1 MSKEEEKEKF
11 STRKSRLKNT
21 VNSMGKIPPQA
32 VDLEEA
38 VLGGV
43 LLSPNEL
50 ILIADVFKP
59 EIFYSEAHQ
68 KICEAIL
75 SLHDNHKRVDILTVT
90 AEMRKLETLEMCGG
104 AYYITNL
111 TNRVAST
118 ANIEFHIRI
127 VYEKFLQR
135 EIIRLSTE
143 KINEMYNDNADP
155 FDAIVHLSNS
165 LGVLMQKTISTHEV
179 HLSSLAMDAIHDREQ
194 NPGIRENL
202 GLSTGSRHLDKAIGG
217 LQDEQLIIIGARPAM
232 GKTAVALSIAKH
244 VGMTLKA
251 PVALFSLEM
260 SASQLYTRFQ
270 TQVSEIASRKIKYND
285 LNNEEKQIL
294 FQADGELAEADI
306 YIDDTPG
313 LNIDQFRAK
322 ATIMKHKYGLKA
334 ILIDYL
340 QLMSGSK
347 GSFNR
352 EAEVSEISRKLKMV
366 AKELGIPIVA
376 LCQLSRAVET
386 RGGNKIPM
394 LSDLRDS
401 GSIEQ
406 DADTIMF
413 LWRPE
418 YYGHKDP
425 VEFRH
430 YNIDLDPKD
439 LLAIIVAKQREGET
453 MIIPL
458 MLQLSTM
465 KLTDHPAL
473 DVIPTFV
480 DTSKKDV
487 QASFFPPVEDPNK
500 YVDPEDENDPPF

>member
-1 MSKEEEKEKF
+1 MTEVKKQYNRKK
-11 STRKSRLKNT
+11 STDTGGML
-21 VNSMGKIPPQA
+21 PPQEIEM
-32 VDLEEA
+32 EE
-38 VLGGV
+38 VVMGVV
-43 LLSPNEL
+43 LLSPENL
-50 ILIADVFKP
+50 IRIIDLFKP
-59 EIFYSEAHQ
+59 EVFYSEANRLTCQ
-68 KICEAIL
+68 VML
-75 SLHDNHKRVDILTVT
+75 DLHSASRKVDMMTVVS
-90 AEMRKLETLEMCGG
+90 ELRRRGELETVGG
-104 AYYITNL
+104 AWYITNL
-111 TNRVAST
+111 TNRVANSS
-118 ANIEFHIRI
+118 NLVDHMRI
-127 VYEKFLQR
+127 VYQAYLLR
-135 EIIRLSTE
+135 EMIVLFQS
-143 KINEMYNDNADP
+143 KIHECYTGGDP
-155 FDAIVHLSNS
+155 FE
-165 LGVLMQKTISTHEV
+165 VLTSTTNYLDILQQGTMTKSEIPLHQ
-179 HLSSLAMDAIHDREQ
+179 LAMEAIKDREE
-194 NPGIRENL
+194 NPGVKENL

-244 VGMTLKA
+244 VGMTLRA

-260 SASQLYTRFQ
+260 SAKQLYTRFQ
-270 TQVSEIASRKIKYND
+270 TQVSGIASKKIKYND

-294 FQADGELAEADI
+294 FQADGDLADAPI

-366 AKELGIPIVA
+366 AKELGIPIIA

-458 MLQLSTM
+458 MLQLNTM
-465 KLTDHPAL
+465 KLSDHPAL
-473 DVIPTFV
+473 DVMPTFI
-480 DTSKKDV
+480 DTTKKDV
-487 QASFFPPVEDPNK
+487 QASFFPPIEDPNR
-500 YVDPEDENDPPF
+500 YVDPEDNEPPF

>member
-1 MSKEEEKEKF
+1 MSEDNSYKA
-11 STRKSRLKNT
+11 RKKRIQQDNR
-21 VNSMGKIPPQA
+21 GKIPPQA
-32 VDLEEA
+32 IEAEEGL
-38 VLGGV
+38 LGT
-43 LLSPNEL
+43 LLSWSTH
-50 ILIADVFKP
+50 IVMVADLLKP
-59 EIFYSEAHQ
+59 EIFYHEAH
-68 KICEAIL
+68 KIICRAMVD
-75 SLHDNHKRVDILTVT
+75 LHDNSKKVDSITVMNELRRT
-90 AEMRKLETLEMCGG
+90 GNLEMIGG
-104 AYYITNL
+104 AFYL
-111 TNRVAST
+111 TDL
-118 ANIEFHIRI
+118 IEKSVQPAHIQDHIRI
-127 VYEKFLQR
+127 VYQAYLLR
-135 EIIRLSTE
+135 EMITLFHHKMTE
-143 KINEMYNDNADP
+143 CYDGNDP
-155 FDAIVHLSNS
+155 FD
-165 LGVLMQKTISTHEV
+165 VLTSTTNKLDELQQGTMTKSEV
-179 HLSSLAMDAIHDREQ
+179 HISKLATDAVRDRND
-194 NPGIRENL
+194 NPGIKEGL

-232 GKTAVALSIAKH
+232 GKTAVVLSIARH

-270 TQVSEIASRKIKYND
+270 TQVSGIKSKKIKYND
-285 LNNEEKQIL
+285 LTMEEQQIL
-294 FQADGELAEADI
+294 FKADGELSEAQI
-306 YIDDTPG
+306 YIDDTAG
-313 LNIDQFRAK
+313 LNIEQFRAK
-322 ATIMKHKYGLKA
+322 ATIMKYKYGLKA

-418 YYGHKDP
+418 YYNHKDP

-430 YNIDLDPKD
+430 YGVDISPEN

-458 MLQLSTM
+458 MLQLDTM
-465 KLTDHPAL
+465 KLSDHPAL
-473 DVIPTFV
+473 EPTFI
-480 DTSKKDV
+480 
-487 QASFFPPVEDPNK
+487 APPKVSTQTDLGFKTTVIEDPNR
-500 YVDPEDENDPPF
+500 YRDPDDEKDDPNAPF

>member
-1 MSKEEEKEKF
+1 MTEVKKQYK
-11 STRKSRLKNT
+11 RKSTDTGGML
-21 VNSMGKIPPQA
+21 PPQEIEMEEIVIGA
-32 VDLEEA
+32 ILMSADHLVRIIDL
-38 VLGGV
+38 
-43 LLSPNEL
+43 
-50 ILIADVFKP
+50 FKP
-59 EIFYSEAHQ
+59 EVFYLEAHGL
-68 KICEAIL
+68 ICATIL
-75 SLHDNHKRVDILTVT
+75 DLHSASRKVDIMTITSELRRRG
-90 AEMRKLETLEMCGG
+90 ELERVGG
-104 AYYITNL
+104 AFFVTNL
-111 TNRVAST
+111 LNRVANTS
-118 ANIEFHIRI
+118 NLVDHMRI
-127 VYEKFLQR
+127 VYQAYLLR
-135 EIIRLSTE
+135 EMIVLFQT
-143 KINEMYNDNADP
+143 KIHECYTGGDP
-155 FDAIVHLSNS
+155 FE
-165 LGVLMQKTISTHEV
+165 VLTSTTNYLDILQQGTMTKSEIP
-179 HLSSLAMDAIHDREQ
+179 LQQLAMEAIKDREE
-194 NPGIRENL
+194 NPGIKENL

-260 SASQLYTRFQ
+260 SAKQLYTRFQ
-270 TQVSEIASRKIKYND
+270 TQVSGIASKKIKYND
-285 LNNEEKQIL
+285 LNHEEKQIL
-294 FQADGELAEADI
+294 FQADGDLAEAPI

-366 AKELGIPIVA
+366 AKELGIPIIA

-458 MLQLSTM
+458 MLQLNTM
-465 KLTDHPAL
+465 KLSDHPAL
-473 DVIPTFV
+473 DVMPTFI

-487 QASFFPPVEDPNK
+487 QASFFPPVDDPNK
-500 YVDPEDENDPPF
+500 YVDPEDESDPPF

>member
-1 MSKEEEKEKF
+1 MSEEKAKYNKRKASVE
-11 STRKSRLKNT
+11 STRG
-21 VNSMGKIPPQA
+21 MIPPQEIQA
-32 VDLEEA
+32 EESL
-38 VLGGV
+38 LGT
-43 LLSPNEL
+43 LLSWSTH
-50 ILIADVFKP
+50 IVMVADLLKP
-59 EIFYSEAHQ
+59 DIFYHEAHRIIAQ
-68 KICEAIL
+68 AMID
-75 SLHDNHKRVDILTVT
+75 LHVASKKVDVITVMS
-90 AEMRKLETLEMCGG
+90 ELRRNGNLEMIGG
-104 AYYITNL
+104 AFYLTEL
-111 TNRVAST
+111 TNKSVQPT
-118 ANIEFHIRI
+118 HIQDHVRI
-127 VYEKFLQR
+127 VYQAYLLR
-135 EIIRLSTE
+135 EIIRTCQE
-143 KINEMYNDNADP
+143 KIVECYQRADP
-155 FDAIVHLSNS
+155 FDVIVSVANKMDELQQGTMTKS
-165 LGVLMQKTISTHEV
+165 EV
-179 HLSSLAMDAIHDREQ
+179 HLSQLAMEAMKERDE
-194 NPGIRENL
+194 NPGIKETL
-202 GLSTGSRHLDKAIGG
+202 GLSTGSRQLDKAIGG

-244 VGMTLKA
+244 IGMTLKA

-260 SASQLYTRFQ
+260 SAKQLYTRFQ
-270 TQVSEIASRKIKYND
+270 TQVSGIESEKIKYND
-285 LNNEEKQIL
+285 LTLEEKQIL
-294 FQADGELAEADI
+294 FQADGKLAEAEI

-313 LNIDQFRAK
+313 LNIEQFRAK

-418 YYGHKDP
+418 YYGHKDA

-430 YNIDLDPKD
+430 YGVDISPEN
-439 LLAIIVAKQREGET
+439 LLAIIVAKQREGKT

-458 MLQLSTM
+458 LLQLNTM
-465 KLTDHPAL
+465 SLKDHPAL
-473 DVIPTFV
+473 EARPYDPKPKAI
-480 DTSKKDV
+480 DSQKLGI
-487 QASFFPPVEDPNK
+487 QAGLNFGND
-500 YVDPEDENDPPF
+500 YVDPEDTNEDRDSPF

>member
-1 MSKEEEKEKF
+1 MTEVKKQYNRKK
-11 STRKSRLKNT
+11 STDT
-21 VNSMGKIPPQA
+21 GGMVPPQEIE
-32 VDLEEA
+32 LEEV
-38 VLGGV
+38 VLGV
-43 LLSPNEL
+43 LLFSPDHL
-50 ILIADVFKP
+50 IRIIDLFKP
-59 EIFYSEAHQ
+59 EVFYLESSKLISKTILELHSASR
-68 KICEAIL
+68 KI
-75 SLHDNHKRVDILTVT
+75 DMMTVT
-90 AEMRKLETLEMCGG
+90 SELRRKGELEIVGG
-104 AYYITNL
+104 AFKITEL
-111 TNRVAST
+111 TSRVANNS
-118 ANIEFHIRI
+118 NLVEHMRI
-127 VYEKFLQR
+127 VYQTYLLR
-135 EIIRLSTE
+135 EMIVLFQT
-143 KINEMYNDNADP
+143 KIHECYTGGDP
-155 FDAIVHLSNS
+155 FE
-165 LGVLMQKTISTHEV
+165 VLTSTTNYLDVLQQGTMIKSEIPLHQ
-179 HLSSLAMDAIHDREQ
+179 LAMDAIREREL
-194 NPGIRENL
+194 NPGIRESL

-244 VGMTLKA
+244 VGMTLRA

-260 SASQLYTRFQ
+260 SAKQLYTRFQ
-270 TQVSEIASRKIKYND
+270 TQVSGIQSKKIKYND

-294 FQADGELAEADI
+294 FQADGELADAPI

-366 AKELGIPIVA
+366 AKELGIPIIA

-418 YYGHKDP
+418 YYGHKDA

-430 YNIDLDPKD
+430 YNIDIDPKD

-458 MLQLSTM
+458 MLQLNTM
-465 KLTDHPAL
+465 KLSDHPAL
-473 DVIPTFV
+473 EVMPTFI
-480 DTSKKDV
+480 DTSKKEV
-487 QASFFPPVEDPNK
+487 QTSFFPTVEDPNK